1 MIRIEMTDTFGGE
14 TNYSW
19 VRRYDDTTSRTL
31 SGAIRKFKKDQG
43 IDTRHRITCDSGD
56 FKRVDL
62 ARTNVCIMAWV
73 EY

>member
-1 MIRIEMTDTFGGE
+1 MIRVEMTDTFGGE
-14 TNYSW
+14 TNYTW
-19 VRRYDDTTSRTL
+19 VTRVEDKTSRTL

-43 IDTRHRITCDSGD
+43 ITVRHRITSDSSD